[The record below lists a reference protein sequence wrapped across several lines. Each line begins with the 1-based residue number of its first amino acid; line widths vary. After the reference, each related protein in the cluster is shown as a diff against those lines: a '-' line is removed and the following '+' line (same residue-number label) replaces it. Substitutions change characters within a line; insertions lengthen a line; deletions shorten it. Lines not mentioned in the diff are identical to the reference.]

1 MKKNENI
8 QCEKNDKKNTNRD
21 SNISVEMIP
30 ANEGDC
36 ILITLI
42 EADFRILID
51 GGTRETY
58 HSFLKDRLLILRE
71 ERKSL
76 DLLVVTHID
85 NDHIGGI
92 IELLM
97 ENGSSDEAKIIDIK
111 NIWHNSYRHL
121 QFEKNKDIGEVEER
135 ILKKMVA
142 NGEESSELQALRKEK
157 EISSLQGTTLA
168 AYILS
173 GGYAWNQQFGGLAV
187 SNNFEEVSFENKCLI
202 HILMPGENE
211 LYNLA
216 KKWKRELQKSRL
228 SFQFSDNEIFDDAF
242 EFYWRYMM
250 DESEG
255 ESKNICAEKT
265 HVEKRSLEEMANFNG
280 KDDGSDS
287 NRSSV
292 SFIIEYNGKKM
303 LFFADN
309 LAKFILE
316 LIGSEQKFDLI
327 KMPHHGSINNISDDF
342 IQNVETEKYLIST
355 SSEKYGHPDIET
367 LAKIACK
374 RTTYKKQ
381 IFLNYRIPKIS
392 EFENEIREMEDIEL
406 IYLENGQEII
416 L

>member
-142 NGEESSELQALRKEK
+142 NGEESSELQDLLQEK

-187 SNNFEEVSFENKCLI
+187 SNNFEEVIFENKCLI
-202 HILMPGENE
+202 HILMQEKMNFII
-211 LYNLA
+211 
-216 KKWKRELQKSRL
+216 LQKSGKENYKNQDCYF
-228 SFQFSDNEIFDDAF
+228 SFQIMS
-242 EFYWRYMM
+242 YLMM
-250 DESEG
+250 HLNS
-255 ESKNICAEKT
+255 
-265 HVEKRSLEEMANFNG
+265 
-280 KDDGSDS
+280 
-287 NRSSV
+287 
-292 SFIIEYNGKKM
+292 
-303 LFFADN
+303 
-309 LAKFILE
+309 
-316 LIGSEQKFDLI
+316 IGD
-327 KMPHHGSINNISDDF
+327 
-342 IQNVETEKYLIST
+342 T
-355 SSEKYGHPDIET
+355 
-367 LAKIACK
+367 
-374 RTTYKKQ
+374 
-381 IFLNYRIPKIS
+381 
-392 EFENEIREMEDIEL
+392 
-406 IYLENGQEII
+406 
-416 L
+416 